1 MNKDCFAREGARC
14 GILKAIR
21 CNKPCSFYKTK
32 EQLTAERQ
40 KSLKRLE
47 DKGYFKLIDYYNV
60 PAE

>member
-14 GILKAIR
+14 GILKVIR

-40 KSLKRLE
+40 KSLKCSGRIGGLLCE
-47 DKGYFKLIDYYNV
+47 LKPKT
-60 PAE
+60 